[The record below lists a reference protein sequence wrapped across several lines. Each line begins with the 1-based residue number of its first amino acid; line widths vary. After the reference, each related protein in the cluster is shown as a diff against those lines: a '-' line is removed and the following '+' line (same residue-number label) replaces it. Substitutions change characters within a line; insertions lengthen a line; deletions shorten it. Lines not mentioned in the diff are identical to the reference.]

1 LIIILFDMSNGVVVM
16 ASYIIENLPGRN
28 DYFGETK
35 YYSPRFDKHENHSP
49 PKLGEGRYYSPKFA
63 THEIITPPNVV
74 PPKNETNTRENEH
87 VRGTGQTSYS
97 SPENEEYYGSPPN
110 ASIDALILFTSSYL
124 EENRKRYDLE
134 RYLVCDSCGGYY
146 QLGDDEEPEDF
157 SDQCD
162 CGGRLEYRC
171 GSD

>member
-1 LIIILFDMSNGVVVM
+1 M

-35 YYSPRFDKHENHSP
+35 YYSPRFDEHKHHSP

-63 THEIITPPNVV
+63 TPENHYPPNAV
-74 PPKNETNTRENEH
+74 PPKNNTNTRDNEH
-87 VRGTGQTSYS
+87 VRGTGQSSYS
-97 SPENEEYYGSPPN
+97 SPEINRENEEYYGSPPN

-124 EENRKRYDLE
+124 EDNRKRFDRE

-146 QLGDDEEPEDF
+146 QLDDEEEPEDF
-157 SDQCD
+157 SDECE
-162 CGGRLEYRC
+162 CGGRLEYRY
-171 GSD
+171 SDD